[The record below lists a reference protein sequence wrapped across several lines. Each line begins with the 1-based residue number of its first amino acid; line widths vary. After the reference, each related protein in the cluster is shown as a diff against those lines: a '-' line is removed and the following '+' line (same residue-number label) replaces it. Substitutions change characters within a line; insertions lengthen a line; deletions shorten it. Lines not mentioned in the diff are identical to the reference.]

1 MGLILPG
8 KPIANVCFKVY
19 GYMSMAQA
27 VSFLSDFKL
36 GHYMKIPPRS
46 MFLVQER
53 STLPSHGGC
62 WGLSRIYANL
72 TSFQKT
78 APGHAQVI
86 ESSLTLRS
94 SGVWLFPSRTWIPL
108 INLPV
113 LFGATASMPPATA
126 LNYIAWV
133 TVGTVFNFFVFR
145 YRKRWWE
152 RYNYILSAAL
162 DAGVAFMGVFL
173 YFTPNLENTE
183 LARGNNR
190 KSQKHADNQNKK
202 KRPNRTAELEFQLI
216 QLQEDLKKTK
226 DQLNSSES
234 SKKRAIQEA
243 EEAKKQLL
251 VMSAKLE
258 DSQRQL
264 VALSDAEEARFQELR
279 KISQERD
286 RAWQS
291 ELEALQ
297 KQHSVDSAALASSL
311 NEIQRL
317 KLEFEMVFK
326 SEAAQARQSEAENSE
341 LQALKQDME
350 EAISIIANLKVQL
363 RDSEKAEADAKA
375 TVIETKQQLETAR
388 MTIENLLTGGSKFMD
403 SFSLVASELEESRAR
418 VNSLEEVVR
427 KLQEGHFHA
436 CSQSLVLHNGDC
448 YSPQKIRCNPLE
460 SETEQLRSALEA
472 AEMKYQEEQ
481 IQRIVQTQHVYELM
495 EQMKIDT
502 RVRETELESALNNSK
517 SDIIILKAIL
527 YDKEAELRSL
537 SDMNK
542 KLHEEL
548 QKGRTN
554 QMESELDLKLKQ
566 SIADITDLKADL
578 MDKETALQ
586 SISEKN
592 EQLKSEMMKR
602 EMECH
607 KAYEAAIA
615 EVELAR
621 SAEKQALI
629 RLGLVTEEADKNSRT
644 AARAAEQLDAVQAMK
659 SEMEAELRR
668 LKVQA
673 EQWRKA
679 AEAAMAVLTASNN
692 GRLLDGTGSL
702 DFECNSVDEKL
713 ISSPFSDDLDDDESP
728 RKKNNNMLRRISGL
742 WKKGQKLS

>member
-1 MGLILPG
+1 MQTARTRSGSSEGPQRTY
-8 KPIANVCFKVY
+8 PAT
-19 GYMSMAQA
+19 
-27 VSFLSDFKL
+27 
-36 GHYMKIPPRS
+36 PRS
-46 MFLVQER
+46 NRLPKAAGSEPDSASPLCPPTKTLTDR
-53 STLPSHGGC
+53 SP
-62 WGLSRIYANL
+62 
-72 TSFQKT
+72 K
-78 APGHAQVI
+78 VI
-86 ESSLTLRS
+86 ERRS
-94 SGVWLFPSRTWIPL
+94 PRT
-108 INLPV
+108 PV
-113 LFGATASMPPATA
+113 P
-126 LNYIAWV
+126 
-133 TVGTVFNFFVFR
+133 
-145 YRKRWWE
+145 E
-152 RYNYILSAAL
+152 
-162 DAGVAFMGVFL
+162 
-173 YFTPNLENTE
+173 
-183 LARGNNR
+183 
-190 KSQKHADNQNKK
+190 K
-202 KRPNRTAELEFQLI
+202 KRPNRTAELEFQLV

-243 EEAKKQLL
+243 EEAKKQLF

-264 VALSDAEEARFQELR
+264 VELSDAEEARFQELR

-297 KQHSVDSAALASSL
+297 KQHSVDSAALASSM

-317 KLEFEMVFK
+317 KLQFEMVLK

-350 EAISIIANLKVQL
+350 EAISIIANLKVHL

-375 TVIETKQQLETAR
+375 TVVETKQQLETAR

-418 VNSLEEVVR
+418 VNSLEEVVK
-427 KLQEGHFHA
+427 KLQEGHFQEGHFHA
-436 CSQSLVLHNGDC
+436 CSQSLVHHDGDC
-448 YSPQKIRCNPLE
+448 YSPQKIRCNPLA

-495 EQMKIDT
+495 EQMKMDT

-517 SDIIILKAIL
+517 SDIILLKAIL
-527 YDKEAELRSL
+527 YDKEAELRRL

-554 QMESELDLKLKQ
+554 QMESELGLKLKQ

-586 SISEKN
+586 SISEEN

-602 EMECH
+602 EMDCH

-621 SAEKQALI
+621 SAEKQALT

-644 AARAAEQLDAVQAMK
+644 AARMAEQLDAAQAMK

-713 ISSPFSDDLDDDESP
+713 MSSPFSDDVDDDESP

>member
-1 MGLILPG
+1 MQTTRTSRSGSSEGPLRTSP
-8 KPIANVCFKVY
+8 AT
-19 GYMSMAQA
+19 
-27 VSFLSDFKL
+27 
-36 GHYMKIPPRS
+36 PRS
-46 MFLVQER
+46 NRLPKAAGSAIDSASPTRPPMKALTDR
-53 STLPSHGGC
+53 SP
-62 WGLSRIYANL
+62 
-72 TSFQKT
+72 K
-78 APGHAQVI
+78 VI
-86 ESSLTLRS
+86 ERRS
-94 SGVWLFPSRTWIPL
+94 PRTPVPEKRPSR
-108 INLPV
+108 
-113 LFGATASMPPATA
+113 M
-126 LNYIAWV
+126 
-133 TVGTVFNFFVFR
+133 
-145 YRKRWWE
+145 
-152 RYNYILSAAL
+152 
-162 DAGVAFMGVFL
+162 
-173 YFTPNLENTE
+173 
-183 LARGNNR
+183 
-190 KSQKHADNQNKK
+190 
-202 KRPNRTAELEFQLI
+202 AELEFQLV

-234 SKKRAIQEA
+234 SKKRAKQEG

-264 VALSDAEEARFQELR
+264 VELSEAEEARFHELR

-297 KQHSVDSAALASSL
+297 KQHSVDSAALASSM
-311 NEIQRL
+311 NEVQRL
-317 KLEFEMVFK
+317 KLQLEMVLK
-326 SEAAQARQSEAENSE
+326 SEAAQARQSEVENSE

-375 TVIETKQQLETAR
+375 TVIETKQHLETAR

-418 VNSLEEVVR
+418 VKSLEEVVR
-427 KLQEGHFHA
+427 KLQEGHSHA
-436 CSQSLVLHNGDC
+436 CSESLVHYNGDC
-448 YSPQKIRCNPLE
+448 YGPQKIRCNSLE
-460 SETEQLRSALEA
+460 LEIEQLRSALEA

-495 EQMKIDT
+495 EQMQIDT
-502 RVRETELESALNNSK
+502 RVRETEFESASNNSK
-517 SDIIILKAIL
+517 SEIIVLKAIL

-548 QKGRTN
+548 QKGRTD
-554 QMESELDLKLKQ
+554 QMESELGLKLKQ
-566 SIADITDLKADL
+566 LIADITDLKADL

-586 SISEKN
+586 SISEEN
-592 EQLKSEMMKR
+592 EQLKSETRTR
-602 EMECH
+602 EMERH

-621 SAEKQALI
+621 SAEKEALT
-629 RLGLVTEEADKNSRT
+629 RLGLVTEEADKNSRMAT
-644 AARAAEQLDAVQAMK
+644 SVAEQLDAVQAMK

-692 GRLLDGTGSL
+692 GRLLERTGSL

-713 ISSPFSDDLDDDESP
+713 MSSPFSDDLDDESP

-742 WKKGQKLS
+742 WKKGQKLSLS